1 MIHKS
6 LYISTYVKVLILSSL
21 SLEAMIAGDAGS
33 RLVYLFSQ
41 RMDIKIFNMSETDTV
56 MYTVRNLQ

>member
-6 LYISTYVKVLILSSL
+6 LLISTYVRVLILSSL
-21 SLEAMIAGDAGS
+21 SLEAMRAGDTGS

-41 RMDIKIFNMSETDTV
+41 RMDIKISNMSETDKV
-56 MYTVRNLQ
+56 MYTVYNLQ